1 MIKNPPRSKTAVFID
16 AANLELSAKDL
27 NFRIDYQKLHR
38 WLKKHY
44 QLVFLG
50 FFTVRFGNKKHDGF
64 LTVLKKTGYKLSTKP
79 LKIIKN
85 RKNGTHLRKANFDV
99 EIAVEAMKRIDNF
112 NTFLLFSGDSDF
124 DYLIKELKNRGKKAI
139 VASLKHH
146 VAKELIDSANYYL
159 NLRKIKK
166 EIQRGQ

>member
-1 MIKNPPRSKTAVFID
+1 MSGKSALPQTAVFID

-38 WLKKHY
+38 WLKQRY
-44 QLVFLG
+44 RLAYLG

-64 LTVLKKTGYKLSTKP
+64 LTVLKKTGYKLTTKP
-79 LKIIKN
+79 LKIIKA
-85 RKNGTHLRKANFDV
+85 RKSGSHLRKANFDV
-99 EIAVEAMKRIDNF
+99 EIAVETMKKVDRFD
-112 NTFLLFSGDSDF
+112 TFLLFSGDSDF
-124 DYLIKELKNRGKKAI
+124 DYLIKELKSRGKQTI

-146 VAKELIDSANYYL
+146 VAKELIDSADYYL